1 MSQIYISV
9 GSNIDK
15 QLHINNALNALEA
28 TFGTLSISSIY
39 ESEAVGFKGTNFY
52 NLVVGAQTSQPLPQV
67 VETLKAIEQQNGR
80 VRSAKKFSPRT
91 LDLDLLTYD
100 DIVAD
105 EPAQIP
111 RDEITKNAFVLWP
124 LAEIAP
130 SEPHPTL
137 HSTYQ
142 QLWQDYDQQSQKLW
156 TVEFDRNQNLDQDF
170 KQNLKQKT

>member
-15 QLHINNALNALEA
+15 QRYISNALNALEE
-28 TFGTLSISSIY
+28 TFSEVIISSIY

-52 NLVVGAQTSQPLPQV
+52 NLVVGAQTSQSLEQV
-67 VETLKAIEQQNGR
+67 VEALKRIEQDNDR
-80 VRSAKKFSPRT
+80 VRSAAKFSPRT

-100 DIVAD
+100 DIIA
-105 EPAQIP
+105 EQPAQIP

-130 SEPHPTL
+130 TEQHPVSQL
-137 HSTYQ
+137 SYH
-142 QLWQDYDQQSQKLW
+142 QLWQQYDKQKQKLW
-156 TVEFDRNQNLDQDF
+156 TVPFNRD
-170 KQNLKQKT
+170 

>member
-15 QLHINNALNALEA
+15 QRYISNALNALET
-28 TFGTLSISSIY
+28 TFNEVSISSIY

-52 NLVVGAQTSQPLPQV
+52 NLVVGAQTSLSLEQV
-67 VETLKAIEQQNGR
+67 VEALKRIEQDNDR
-80 VRSAKKFSPRT
+80 VRSAAKFSPRT

-100 DIVAD
+100 DIIA
-105 EPAQIP
+105 EQPAQIP

-130 SEPHPTL
+130 TERHPVSQL
-137 HSTYQ
+137 SYQ
-142 QLWQDYDQQSQKLW
+142 QLWQQYDQQKQKLW
-156 TVEFDRNQNLDQDF
+156 VVSFNRD
-170 KQNLKQKT
+170 